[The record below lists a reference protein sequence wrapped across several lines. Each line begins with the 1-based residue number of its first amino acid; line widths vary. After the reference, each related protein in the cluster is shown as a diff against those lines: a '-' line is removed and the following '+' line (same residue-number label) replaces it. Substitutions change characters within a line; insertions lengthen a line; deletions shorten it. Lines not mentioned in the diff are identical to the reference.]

1 MSVVVTLRGSEAWQP
16 AGQVLDPAPGR
27 ARAGGPLRAGP
38 PARPA
43 RGTQSQS
50 GTAIGSVRS
59 AEANSAST
67 ATALVA

>member
-16 AGQVLDPAPGR
+16 AGQVLDRSADSPQT
-27 ARAGGPLRAGP
+27 
-38 PARPA
+38 
-43 RGTQSQS
+43 GTQSQS

-67 ATALVA
+67 ETALVA